1 MGVAKDD
8 RITFEELRYLSIFE
22 DLTGAMAYRCITD
35 DNNNRLIFLVKP
47 SDMGK
52 AIGRRGRNIRLLEK
66 LFGKNVE
73 ILPYADDLETM
84 VRNLFPG
91 IRLLNI
97 NVVKRGDSKI
107 IYVKVH
113 EEDLGRAIGK
123 GGRNSQRARLV
134 LKKLFDIDS
143 VVLR

>member
-1 MGVAKDD
+1 MSATKDD
-8 RITFEELRYLSIFE
+8 RITVEELRYLSVFG
-22 DLTGAMAYRCITD
+22 DLTGAMAYRCIV
-35 DNNNRLIFLVKP
+35 DNGSNRLIFLVKP

-66 LFGKNVE
+66 LLGKNVE
-73 ILPYADDLETM
+73 ILQYADDLESM

-91 IRLLNI
+91 VRLI
-97 NVVKRGDSKI
+97 NVNVTKRGDSKI
-107 IYVKVH
+107 VYVRVH
-113 EEDLGRAIGK
+113 EDDLGKAIGK